1 MYIEDIDHPGEEC
14 IYNGEIRNHRV
25 KVLYDKGYLR
35 IDIGFD
41 IRVDTFISLGK
52 NCFNIPDIILKSCI
66 GYIGEDNKTC
76 GGYHKINNKH
86 DECEDELFW
95 LSFVPGFILTA
106 EYPIIQLP
114 NMSLIRELHPDDNRE
129 SIMSRT
135 VRDINNLKR
144 WKTCKFPDK
153 KMEIYT
159 VDRCLDIASR
169 MICRIELV
177 NKMIH
182 DKQKAKFLDNLYDY
196 TYEYKHHR
204 DKGEYYQGH

>member
-1 MYIEDIDHPGEEC
+1 MYIEDINHPEEEC
-14 IYNGEIRNHRV
+14 IYNGEVHNHRV
-25 KVLYDKGYLR
+25 KVSYDAGYLK

-41 IRVDTFISLGK
+41 IRVDTFISLGT
-52 NCFNIPDIILKSCI
+52 NCFNIPDIIWKSCI
-66 GYIGEDNKTC
+66 GYIGEGNQTYKW
-76 GGYHKINNKH
+76 YHKINNKH
-86 DECEDELFW
+86 DGCEDELFW
-95 LSFVPGFILTA
+95 LSFVPGLILTA

-114 NMSLIRELHPDDNRE
+114 NISLIRELHPDDDRE
-129 SIMSRT
+129 SVMSHT
-135 VRDINNLKR
+135 VRDINNLRR

-159 VDRCLDIASR
+159 VDTCLDIASR
-169 MICRIELV
+169 IICRIELV

-204 DKGEYYQGH
+204 DKDAYYQGH